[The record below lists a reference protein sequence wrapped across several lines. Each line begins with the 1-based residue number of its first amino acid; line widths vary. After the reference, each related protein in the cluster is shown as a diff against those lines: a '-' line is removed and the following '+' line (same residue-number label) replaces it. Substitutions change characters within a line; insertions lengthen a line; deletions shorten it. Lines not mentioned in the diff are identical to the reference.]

1 MFALV
6 IAPALKTALHTSA
19 SYESFVAIG
28 TVGLL
33 IPLNT
38 MFSGLSVIV
47 DRVSGAQPELLTAPI
62 PRGLLVVGNLLVAL
76 AITALQVGVLIA
88 VALARGIHFHAT
100 GTGIVWFVGA
110 AVLFTVGMYGL
121 AEILANRVPRQEEY
135 IARVPA
141 IAILP
146 WFLAGALFP
155 ITALPGFL
163 TWVAKFLP
171 LTHGLALM
179 RYGLRGDSTGLHA
192 IWGLSDP
199 TAMAALSLAVVGGVR
214 AAADRGFDP
223 RLQPVG
229 GSLSPEALAR
239 GFRRRRELA
248 RSAGVSRA
256 KPGDRHQ
263 PRKHREHRQP
273 ASDRSAGADGQSD
286 QVAAAHKPGFAE
298 PLHGFSVQVTG
309 ATCRAFSALS
319 HSTPDAA

>member
-1 MFALV
+1 MSTAEIAIHVPRPRRRALGPLATLARRRFQLTARTPRELFVPLLTPIMFALV
-6 IAPALKTALHTSA
+6 IAPALKAALHTDA

-38 MFSGLSVIV
+38 MFAGLSVIV
-47 DRVSGAQPELLTAPI
+47 DRISGAQPELLTAPI
-62 PRGLLVVGNLLVAL
+62 PRGLLVVGNLVVAL

-88 VALARGIHFHAT
+88 VAVARGIHLNAT
-100 GTGIVWFVGA
+100 GTGILWFVAA

-179 RYGLRGDSTGLHA
+179 RYGLLQDASGLHA
-192 IWGLSDP
+192 VWGQGS
-199 TAMAALSLAVVGGVR
+199 TTTMAALSLAVVGCFALLLT
-214 AAADRGFDP
+214 AASIRVF
-223 RLQPVG
+223 
-229 GSLSPEALAR
+229 S
-239 GFRRRRELA
+239 
-248 RSAGVSRA
+248 RSAVR
-256 KPGDRHQ
+256 
-263 PRKHREHRQP
+263 
-273 ASDRSAGADGQSD
+273 
-286 QVAAAHKPGFAE
+286 
-298 PLHGFSVQVTG
+298 
-309 ATCRAFSALS
+309 
-319 HSTPDAA
+319 